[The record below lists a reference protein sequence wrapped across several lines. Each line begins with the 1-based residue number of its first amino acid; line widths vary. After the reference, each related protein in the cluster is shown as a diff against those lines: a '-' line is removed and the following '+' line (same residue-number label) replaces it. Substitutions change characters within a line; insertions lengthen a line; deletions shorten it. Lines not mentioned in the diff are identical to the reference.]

1 MSVTALT
8 PLQQKKR
15 YRLKWII
22 HDLVNNYDPDITDHN
37 DQLKNTI
44 AMLMDTMY
52 NNITGRT
59 MFKVYDQMV
68 FDEELRHTI
77 SRTVHF
83 LSKEAVNLSH
93 GMDAKRIVLA
103 IENLRT
109 VPKMTTDDD
118 VDVHTMYEKGAT

>member
-1 MSVTALT
+1 MSFTALT

-22 HDLVNNYDPDITDHN
+22 HDLVNNHDPDITDHK
-37 DQLKNTI
+37 DQLKDFI

-68 FDEELRHTI
+68 FDKELRHTI

-93 GMDAKRIVLA
+93 GMDAKRIVIA
-103 IENLRT
+103 IENLQT
-109 VPKMTTDDD
+109 VPKMTTDDS
-118 VDVHTMYEKGAT
+118 VG